1 MKIGMKPFLRV
12 ASAATLAFSAAAH
25 AQAEGTLS
33 LGGQIKV
40 GVQSLHYSGGQGPA
54 QPGPFSQH
62 KTILSDNS
70 SWFYLRGEEPL
81 DAQTSVFFHME
92 RGFLLSSGEMGTELS
107 PARSHAVG
115 FKNSQWGRL
124 LVGRWSTYHSADAAL
139 SHNGI
144 YDAGPYA
151 SGTLNMLGSIGRSLS
166 YFAGGILSNLVR
178 YDSPRW
184 SHIGFSAT
192 YGFDAPNPQRPR
204 NHTLNFNP
212 TYNDG
217 QLVLYWNTL
226 YRARQPGEGEWQHLS
241 HDQHANRL
249 GVAYQFDN
257 GFKVAWLWDRNRV
270 AGPSIPERSLS
281 RDAWAIPVIYREG
294 PHLWHV
300 TYGEARP
307 YQADGQTR
315 PDTGA
320 RMFTVGYEYALSKRS
335 ALALSYSTV
344 SNQAHAA
351 YDFWYPTNTLPLPS
365 GMEGF
370 RSQSIYAGIKHTF

>member
-1 MKIGMKPFLRV
+1 MKFDMKPYHLAGCV
-12 ASAATLAFSAAAH
+12 LILAFSSSVH
-25 AQAEGTLS
+25 AQTTLS

-40 GVQSLHYSGGQGPA
+40 GVQRLHYSGGRGLD
-54 QPGPFSQH
+54 QPGPLSQH
-62 KTILSDNS
+62 RTILSDNS

-81 DAQTSVFFHME
+81 DAQTTVFFHAE
-92 RGFLLSSGEMGTELS
+92 RGFLLSTGDMGTELS

-115 FKNSQWGRL
+115 IKDSRWGRL

-139 SHNGI
+139 SHNAI

-151 SGTLNMLGSIGRSLS
+151 SGTLNMLGSIGRNLA

-184 SHIGFSAT
+184 SHTGFSAT
-192 YGFDAPNPQRPR
+192 YGFDTQSPQHPG

-226 YRARQPGEGEWQHLS
+226 YRARQPGEGTWRHLS

-249 GVAYQFDN
+249 GMAYQFDT
-257 GFKVAWLWDRNRV
+257 GFKFALLWDRNRV
-270 AGPSIPERSLS
+270 AGASIPERSLS
-281 RDAWAIPVIYREG
+281 RDAWALPMIYRQG

-300 TYGEARP
+300 TYGEARS
-307 YQADGQTR
+307 YRADGLTR

-320 RMFTVGYEYALSKRS
+320 RMFSVGYEYALSKRS

-351 YDFWYPTNTLPLPS
+351 YDFWYPTNNLPLPP
-365 GMEGF
+365 GAEGF
-370 RSQSIYAGIKHTF
+370 RAQSIYAGIKHTF